1 MKSKRATEATEV
13 VDKPDVSVD
22 AEAPAKKRKRN
33 EDDGADLKK
42 AKKEKRDKKFKK
54 ESRKERKDKRKDLQN
69 LPEQDDE
76 EEPVEDATMAGTE
89 DKPAEAPVDAEKAA
103 KKEKKKKEKKEKA
116 KSEETPKQEDASA
129 EAETKEEPKK
139 SKKDKKKQ
147 NKSANDE
154 PVAGAEANA
163 EAAGTT
169 AEGKAD
175 RHIVFV
181 GNLPFTATAE
191 TIKAHFASLNPVGV
205 RCMSDPKDSKPCRGF
220 AFVEFEKVWHMRTCL
235 DKFHHSEFTDGT
247 SYPRRIN
254 VELTAGGGGKTKKRQ
269 DKIKEKNQKLNENRT
284 KRIEREKIAK
294 DENKGS
300 GDTRQAGADGI
311 HPSRRAHVPGNAR

>member
-1 MKSKRATEATEV
+1 MKSKRARETTEV
-13 VDKPDVSVD
+13 EDKPVVSVD

-33 EDDGADLKK
+33 EDDGAEVKK

-69 LPEQDDE
+69 LPEQDDDE
-76 EEPVEDATMAGTE
+76 EETEDTPMAGTE
-89 DKPAEAPVDAEKAA
+89 VKPADAPVDAEKAA
-103 KKEKKKKEKKEKA
+103 KKDKKKKDKKDKV
-116 KSEETPKQEDASA
+116 KSEETPKQEDVSA
-129 EAETKEEPKK
+129 DAEPKEEPKK
-139 SKKDKKKQ
+139 SKKNKKKQ

-154 PVAGAEANA
+154 PIAGAEAD
-163 EAAGTT
+163 AADAKT
-169 AEGKAD
+169 EGKAD

-191 TIKAHFASLNPVGV
+191 TIKEHFASLNPVGV
-205 RCMSDPKDSKPCRGF
+205 RCMSDPKDSKSCRGF

-284 KRIEREKIAK
+284 KRIEREKTAK
-294 DENKGS
+294 DENKGN
-300 GDTRQAGADGI
+300 GDTRQAGADGV
-311 HPSRRAHVPGNAR
+311 HPSRRAHIPGDAR

>member
-1 MKSKRATEATEV
+1 MKSKRARETTEV
-13 VDKPDVSVD
+13 EDKPVVSVD
-22 AEAPAKKRKRN
+22 VEAPAKKRKRN
-33 EDDGADLKK
+33 EDDGADAKK

-69 LPEQDDE
+69 LPEQDDDE
-76 EEPVEDATMAGTE
+76 EETEDTPMVGTE
-89 DKPAEAPVDAEKAA
+89 DKPADAPVDAEKAA
-103 KKEKKKKEKKEKA
+103 KKDKKKKDKKDKA
-116 KSEETPKQEDASA
+116 KSEETPKQEDVSA
-129 EAETKEEPKK
+129 DAEPKEEPKK

-147 NKSANDE
+147 NKSANDV
-154 PVAGAEANA
+154 PIAGAEAD
-163 EAAGTT
+163 AADVKT
-169 AEGKAD
+169 EGKAD

-284 KRIEREKIAK
+284 KRIEREKTAK
-294 DENKGS
+294 EENKGN

-311 HPSRRAHVPGNAR
+311 HPSRRAHIPGDAR

>member
-33 EDDGADLKK
+33 EDDGADMKK

-76 EEPVEDATMAGTE
+76 EEQAEDTQMAGTE
-89 DKPAEAPVDAEKAA
+89 DKPVEAPVDAEKAA
-103 KKEKKKKEKKEKA
+103 KKEKKKEKKEKA

-154 PVAGAEANA
+154 PVAGAEADA
-163 EAAGTT
+163 DAAGTT

-247 SYPRRIN
+247 S
-254 VELTAGGGGKTKKRQ
+254 AGGGGKTKKRQ

-284 KRIEREKIAK
+284 KRIERERIAK

>member
-1 MKSKRATEATEV
+1 MKSKRARETTEV
-13 VDKPDVSVD
+13 EDKPVVSVD

-33 EDDGADLKK
+33 EDDGADVKK

-69 LPEQDDE
+69 LPEQDDDE
-76 EEPVEDATMAGTE
+76 EEAEDTPMAGTE
-89 DKPAEAPVDAEKAA
+89 DKPADAPVDAEKAA
-103 KKEKKKKEKKEKA
+103 KKDKKKKDKKDKA
-116 KSEETPKQEDASA
+116 KSEETPKQEDVSTDAGP
-129 EAETKEEPKK
+129 KEEPKK

-147 NKSANDE
+147 NKSANDV
-154 PVAGAEANA
+154 PVAGAEAD
-163 EAAGTT
+163 AADAKT
-169 AEGKAD
+169 EGKAD

-284 KRIEREKIAK
+284 KRIEREKTAK
-294 DENKGS
+294 EENKGN
-300 GDTRQAGADGI
+300 GDIRQAGADGI
-311 HPSRRAHVPGNAR
+311 HPSRRAHIPGDAR